1 MRIPRRYILFLA
13 VLGMVPA
20 AFLAGC
26 DKGPQQMQMPT
37 PEVTYLTVK
46 TERVELTSELSGRTS
61 ALEVAEVRPQVT
73 GIIQKRLF
81 DEGQEVAEGQQL
93 YQIDPALYEASLAE
107 AKAAL
112 LRAEANFTAAQLMAN
127 RSAQAVK
134 VNAVSRQENDNAFA
148 SMNQARAEVVAAKA
162 AVDTASINIRY
173 TKVNAPIAGH
183 IGISSVTPGALV
195 TANQGQA
202 LATIQRMD
210 QMYVD
215 LTQSSAELLRLKRSM
230 MEGRLVSAGD
240 GAAKVK
246 LKLEDGQLYDIEGAL
261 QLADITVDTGTGA
274 ITVRAKF
281 DNPMREITA
290 GRRERLLFPGM
301 FVRAILQEAVN
312 ERGILIP
319 QRAVGRDTMGR
330 ATVYCVREVEPTKA
344 EIEAAQKA
352 GKTAEKSTKAMEEVI
367 EIDRSIGKDYLV
379 RSGLNVGDKVILDGR
394 VKVRPGA
401 VVKPVPYVPPK
412 AADAPSGKAADASS
426 GKEADAS
433 SGKEADASS
442 GKEADAS
449 SASGSNG
456 APAAK

>member
-1 MRIPRRYILFLA
+1 MRIPKRYMLFLA
-13 VLGMVPA
+13 VSA
-20 AFLAGC
+20 SAFALLLAGC
-26 DKGPQQMQMPT
+26 EKAPQQMQMPT
-37 PEVTYLTVK
+37 PEVSFLTVK

-81 DEGQEVAEGQQL
+81 DEGQEVAEGEQL

-112 LRAEANFTAAQLMAN
+112 LRAEANLTAAQLLAN

-134 VNAVSRQENDNAFA
+134 VNAVSKQEYDNAIA
-148 SMNQARAEVVAAKA
+148 GMNQSRAEVVAAKA

-173 TKVNAPIAGH
+173 TKVNAPISGH

-195 TANQGQA
+195 TANQQQA

-215 LTQSSAELLRLKRSM
+215 LTQSSAELLRLKRSL
-230 MEGRLVSAGD
+230 MEGRLASAGD

-246 LKLEDGQLYDIEGAL
+246 LKLEDGQLYDIEGTL

-281 DNPMREITA
+281 DNPMREITT

-312 ERGILIP
+312 EHGILLP

-330 ATVYCVREVEPTKA
+330 ATVYCVREFEPTKE
-344 EIEAAQKA
+344 EIEAAKKA
-352 GKTAEKSTKAMEEVI
+352 GKTAEKSTKVTEEVI
-367 EIDRSIGKDYLV
+367 EIDRSVGKNYLV
-379 RSGLNVGDKVILDGR
+379 RSGLKAGDKVILDGR
-394 VKVRPGA
+394 VKVRAGA
-401 VVKPVPYVPPK
+401 VVNAIPHETQTKE
-412 AADAPSGKAADASS
+412 DDASPS
-426 GKEADAS
+426 AGSKE
-433 SGKEADASS
+433 
-442 GKEADAS
+442 
-449 SASGSNG
+449 

>member
-26 DKGPQQMQMPT
+26 DKGPQQMAMPT

-112 LRAEANFTAAQLMAN
+112 LRAEANLTAAQLLAN

-134 VNAVSRQENDNAFA
+134 VNAVSRQENDNAIA

-162 AVDTASINIRY
+162 AVDTATINIRY

-281 DNPMREITA
+281 DNPMREITT

-312 ERGILIP
+312 EQGILIP

-330 ATVYCVREVEPTKA
+330 ATVYCVREVDPTKE

-352 GKTAEKSTKAMEEVI
+352 GKTAEKSIKAMEEVI

-379 RSGLNVGDKVILDGR
+379 RSGLKAGDKVVLDGR
-394 VKVRPGA
+394 VKVRPGV
-401 VVKPVPYVPPK
+401 VVKAVPYEPPT
-412 AADAPSGKAADASS
+412 AADASS

-433 SGKEADASS
+433 SGKAADAP
-442 GKEADAS
+442 
-449 SASGSNG
+449 ASGSNG